1 MHEPGSISVA
11 DLSAQIGQA
20 ASFRFFVLTAAA
32 GLCLFFLYQRFRKGR
47 WMGVLVSLLAMAAA
61 VYVGL
66 ALMLWLFQ
74 PRLVFYPMR
83 EHDWRPE
90 EVGLPYES
98 VKIYTEDGIE
108 LDAWFVPA
116 QNASYTILF
125 SHGNAGNISHRLD
138 SLLLFRE
145 WGLNC
150 LIFDYRGYGRSGGR
164 PSEEGVYRDA
174 AACWKWLTEV
184 RQIPPETIVLY
195 GQSLGGAVAANLAAR
210 LAEQAGPQPAGLVIE
225 STFSS
230 IVDMGRHYY
239 PWFPI
244 RWFARFRFNTVQA
257 VRKVHIPI
265 LVIHSP
271 EDEIVPFE
279 FGQKIFDS
287 ANPPKQFSRISGS
300 HNEGFLQDLQTY
312 QTIWKEWIEHLR
324 SSEESAPEADKR

>member
-1 MHEPGSISVA
+1 MTTPRLLPDLTATGQPSV
-11 DLSAQIGQA
+11 
-20 ASFRFFVLTAAA
+20 RFLLLLAAA
-32 GLCLFFLYQRFRKGR
+32 GLYLFFLYQRFRKGR
-47 WMGVLVSLLAMAAA
+47 WMSVLMSGLGIAAA

-66 ALMLWLFQ
+66 ALMLWLSQ
-74 PRLVFYPMR
+74 PRLVFYPTR

-90 EVGLPYES
+90 EVGLPYEP
-98 VKIYTEDGIE
+98 VRIYTEDGIE

-125 SHGNAGNISHRLD
+125 CHGNAGNISHRLD

-164 PSEEGVYRDA
+164 PSEKGIYQDA

-184 RQIPPETIVLY
+184 RQIPPETIILY
-195 GQSLGGAVAANLAAR
+195 GQSLGGAVAANLAAQ

-230 IVDMGRHYY
+230 LVDIGRHYY
-239 PWFPI
+239 PWFPV
-244 RWFARFRFNTVQA
+244 RWFVRFRFDTVQA
-257 VRKVHIPI
+257 VRKVYIPV

-271 EDEIVPFE
+271 NDEIVPFE
-279 FGQKIFDS
+279 LGQKIFEN
-287 ANPPKQFSRISGS
+287 ANSPKQFSRISGS

-312 QTIWKEWIEHLR
+312 QTIWTEWVEQLKNR
-324 SSEESAPEADKR
+324 ASSASNELNDNSL